1 MSTAEVDSVPR
12 RKLLKLAGGAI
23 AAGALASTGGCSLLG
38 GSQGAAQQPK
48 GNLEKGSI
56 KVAVLADT
64 ATAPAFLAKQNGY
77 FQQEGLQ
84 VDLVSAA
91 SGPAALNGLIGGD
104 YDIAYSSYVP
114 FFAAQAS
121 GVASLKIVSDA
132 SSLPEKAFMVM
143 VARDSP
149 FKQPQ
154 DLANKTIA
162 VSDVHTVSDLLV
174 LSMFKAHGVNA
185 NNVQW
190 APVPFPNMPTAI
202 GQHRVD
208 AAAVTEPFVTNAS
221 RTVSAL
227 PLVDLGTGPAQDFP
241 LTGYGATEK
250 FANANPN
257 TVRAFQRAY
266 ARASADAQ
274 DRSKILPFVQT
285 ASKVDPQTA
294 ALITLLTMHSTAD
307 ATRLQ
312 RVIELMKEFN
322 FITQDVNVANMIL
335 PQQTT

>member
-23 AAGALASTGGCSLLG
+23 AAGALASTGGCGLLG

-64 ATAPAFLAKQNGY
+64 ATAPVFLAKQNGY

-91 SGPAALNGLIGGD
+91 SGQAALTGMLGGD

-114 FFAAQAS
+114 FFIAQAS
-121 GVASLKIVSDA
+121 GAASLKIVSDA
-132 SSLPEKAFMVM
+132 ASLPPKAFMLM

-154 DLANKTIA
+154 DVANKTIA

-174 LSMFKAHGVNA
+174 LSMFRAHDITP
-185 NNVQW
+185 NVQW
-190 APVPFPNMPTAI
+190 ARTPFPDMSAAI
-202 GQHRVD
+202 AQHRVD
-208 AAAVTEPFVTNAS
+208 AAAVTEPFVTDAS
-221 RTVSAL
+221 RTAGAL

-241 LTGYGATEK
+241 LTGYGTTEK

-257 TVRAFQRAY
+257 TVKAFQRAY
-266 ARASADAQ
+266 ARATADAQ
-274 DRSKILPFVQT
+274 DRNKILPFVQT

-312 RVIELMKEFN
+312 RVVELMNDFN
-322 FITQDVNVANMIL
+322 FINQKVNVASMIL
-335 PQQTT
+335 PQQQS